1 MRVRKEIGRESIERI
16 LIESGLNPDYQIL
29 ASSSSG
35 VTQMLTLLTN
45 NQSFFVKCSYDPSV
59 EGMIQ
64 AEFDGLKA
72 LDTAGVRTPNHIKS
86 GIVDGWSWL
95 LMEFIP
101 VQASNSIQQEEGGK
115 QTALLHQ
122 TTSPHFG
129 WKSDNFIASLR
140 QSNTPKEDWWEFY
153 KAERLLVQLRLA
165 GERIPSKLKKRI
177 EIIIYSGANVFPKE
191 QPSLCHGDL
200 WNGNMLFGR
209 NGKTYM
215 IDPAVYF
222 GHREMDLGM
231 TMLFGGFSKEFYS
244 GYQNHFPLEQHWQ
257 KRVPITTLY
266 PLLVHVNLFGASYLN
281 RLEEAA
287 ELTEMEVL

>member
-29 ASSSSG
+29 ASSSSD
-35 VTQMLTLLTN
+35 VTQMLTLLTEK
-45 NQSFFVKCSYDPSV
+45 QSYFVKCSYDPSV
-59 EGMIQ
+59 EGMIE
-64 AEFDGLKA
+64 AEVDGLKA
-72 LDTAGVRTPNHIKS
+72 LNSAGVRTPEFIKS
-86 GIVDGWSWL
+86 GIADGWSWL

-101 VQASNSIQQEEGGK
+101 VQTSNSEQQEEGGR
-115 QTALLHQ
+115 QTAILHQ
-122 TTSPHFG
+122 TASSHFG
-129 WKSDNFIASLR
+129 WKSDNFISILG
-140 QSNTPKEDWWEFY
+140 QSNTLYKDWWEFY

-165 GERIPSKLKKRI
+165 GERIPSKLRKRI
-177 EIIIYSGANVFPKE
+177 EYIISSGANVFPE
-191 QPSLCHGDL
+191 EHPSLCHGDL
-200 WNGNMLFGR
+200 WNGNMLYGR

-244 GYQNHFPLEQHWQ
+244 SYQNHFPLEQHWQ

-281 RLEEAA
+281 RLEEAV